1 LKSRVDGDKCRCRAT
16 RKPTSDSVEKKNKKK
31 KNKKA
36 KKLVILK
43 TEYKFKW
50 NSEKAMSLK
59 ALPILIF
66 NMGGEMCYILE
77 QRLKAQKVKKERA
90 HRVMNEIVAAIFC
103 SRFLEQLF
111 EPQELPSQ
119 PSMRLL
125 FEKLAHSS
133 IMRLGGNS
141 LDKLY
146 DLMTMMFKYQVQS
159 CASPRHLLVITMN
172 HLDGIRQVVYDSP
185 SINGQIDH
193 AYCLLS
199 ANYFSMNLTQLYYI
213 RQNLLNF
220 FQGSRVRVCLLLQE
234 KLQREDGRFTVPLKG
249 ELPCGFKKP
258 GAIRL
263 YNHIGQLI
271 RQDSFDP
278 GSIYTENVSEEILE
292 KSAKNASR
300 GSDLGQNIFDE
311 MGTRPATHLFSFRKM
326 SRRECMAKEDLQLLQ
341 HLVSAESK
349 GCLKLTL
356 FEDDE
361 EETDD
366 KEQGDENKEKE
377 EGCSKLSNMDS
388 VIKKDDTSK
397 CKSVTNRIRIDATR
411 RSAEAMKLLQ
421 SLDISGPNESST
433 THSEILLN
441 MSLSVLVNKLLK
453 FHIKLSAVSVTG
465 SKKYGD
471 RTINWFKLLDCAILT
486 RYQSIEQL
494 ASC

>member
-1 LKSRVDGDKCRCRAT
+1 
-16 RKPTSDSVEKKNKKK
+16 
-31 KNKKA
+31 
-36 KKLVILK
+36 
-43 TEYKFKW
+43 
-50 NSEKAMSLK
+50 MSLK

-90 HRVMNEIVAAIFC
+90 RRVMNEIVAAIFC

-111 EPQELPSQ
+111 EPQELPSR

-172 HLDGIRQVVYDSP
+172 HLDGIRRVVYDSP

-199 ANYFSMNLTQLYYI
+199 ANYFCMNLTQLYYI

-220 FQGSRVRVCLLLQE
+220 FQGTRVRVCLLLQE

-258 GAIRL
+258 GTIRL

-278 GSIYTENVSEEILE
+278 GAIYTENASEEILE
-292 KSAKNASR
+292 KSAKNAYR

-311 MGTRPATHLFSFRKM
+311 MGNRPAAHLFSFRKM

-341 HLVSAESK
+341 HLVSTESK

-356 FEDDE
+356 FEDE
-361 EETDD
+361 EEDDDD
-366 KEQGDENKEKE
+366 KQQDDENKEKE
-377 EGCSKLSNMDS
+377 EGCSKLSDMDS
-388 VIKKDDTSK
+388 VIKEDDTFK
-397 CKSVTNRIRIDATR
+397 CKSVTNKIRIDATR
-411 RSAEAMKLLQ
+411 RTAEAMKLLQ
-421 SLDISGPNESST
+421 SLDISDSNESST

-441 MSLSVLVNKLLK
+441 MSQSVLVNKLLK
-453 FHIKLSAVSVTG
+453 FYMK
-465 SKKYGD
+465 
-471 RTINWFKLLDCAILT
+471 
-486 RYQSIEQL
+486 
-494 ASC
+494 